1 MTRVDAGRTAV
12 AYDPETARLAIESA
26 SVDGESATLFTGTV
40 GVDVAAGA
48 DSHDGL
54 VVDVSVERASDA
66 TSETG
71 STAVTDA
78 SESRDDDRPDHHAVD
93 VTVAVENRSAEAVRL
108 DAIEVL
114 DGTVPFAA
122 SDRAFVHGYQSW
134 SPTATLRLDDR
145 FPPETPKSRPQ
156 MVDLVAPDDA
166 LTSHAVTALAG
177 DPGTL
182 TLGFLDHAS
191 SLTRFD
197 IRTATDTDG
206 ETALSAVCP
215 LDGISVGPGERR
227 ESATLRIDAGRSTT
241 AGLESLAA
249 AVGERMGAR
258 VPASAPT
265 GWCSWYHYFTD
276 VTAADVSTNV
286 ADLDDWGVDLDVVQI
301 DDGYET
307 AFGDWRTLAA
317 GFESM
322 RDLRDDV
329 AAAGH
334 DPGLWLAPFYVQ
346 ADSDLAREHP
356 EWLLTAGGEPVDAGA
371 RHGPMYALDTTH
383 PEVTAWLR
391 ETFATVVE
399 EWGFEYLK
407 LDFLYAAA
415 LPGDRHADVT
425 RAEAYRHGLETIR
438 DAVGEAF
445 ILGCGAPGFPSVGL
459 VDAMRI
465 GPDTAPYWRRD
476 GDSASQPAHEN
487 AVRNVLNRQFCHRRL
502 WLNDPDC
509 QLVRETTE
517 LTVAE
522 RESFAALVALTGGSN
537 FLSDA
542 VAEIDD
548 AGRRLFERTL
558 PPVADGDVRGIGD
571 REFPDCVV
579 CDRPADG
586 SAAVAAFNWSDETRR
601 LRVDP
606 REHVAGDSD
615 PDADPTALA
624 WTALG
629 PAGETDGLARGP
641 IEREVA
647 PHGCLLVHCALAPEE
662 DRPSL
667 VGADH
672 LANGA
677 AQVTAVEWDAGA
689 LSVTLDADAPMELVV
704 ATPGAWRPS
713 DSTRRESGSDST
725 EGESDADLQERPS
738 ADDPDTA
745 ETVTL
750 TAAPG
755 ANEFE
760 FETQND

>member
-1 MTRVDAGRTAV
+1 MTRVDLGHTAV
-12 AYDPETARLAIESA
+12 AYDPDTGRLTIE
-26 SVDGESATLFTGTV
+26 
-40 GVDVAAGA
+40 AGA
-48 DSHDGL
+48 DALDSDVTPKTLFSGSLGLRLADNEDAHSDGDRDGL
-54 VVDVSVERASDA
+54 VVDVSVEAADRDRGDHGGDA
-66 TSETG
+66 I
-71 STAVTDA
+71 DL
-78 SESRDDDRPDHHAVD
+78 
-93 VTVAVENRSAEAVRL
+93 TVAVENRTREPVRL

-114 DGTVPFAA
+114 DGTVPFGPA
-122 SDRAFVHGYQSW
+122 DRVFVHGYQSW
-134 SPTATLRLDDR
+134 SPTATLRLDER
-145 FPPETPKSRPQ
+145 FPEETPKSRPQ
-156 MVDLVAPDDA
+156 MVDLAAPDDA
-166 LTSHAVTALAG
+166 LTSHAVTALTG

-182 TLGFLDHAS
+182 TLGFLDHDA

-197 IRTATDTDG
+197 LRADRDADQ
-206 ETALSAVCP
+206 TALTALCP
-215 LDGISVGPGERR
+215 LDGVAIGPGERR
-227 ESATLRIDAGRSTT
+227 ESATLRIDAGQSLS

-249 AVGERMGAR
+249 DVGERMDAR
-258 VPASAPT
+258 VPETAPT

-276 VTAADVSTNV
+276 VTADDVRTNV
-286 ADLDDWGVDLDVVQI
+286 ADLDEWDVDLDVVQL

-307 AFGDWRTLAA
+307 AFGDWRTLAD

-329 AAAGH
+329 AAAGYE
-334 DPGLWLAPFYVQ
+334 PGLWLAPFYVQ
-346 ADSDLAREHP
+346 ADSRLAREHP
-356 EWLLTAGGEPVDAGA
+356 EWLLTDAGDPVDAGA

-415 LPGDRHADVT
+415 LPGDRHGDVT

-438 DAVGEAF
+438 EAVGDAF

-465 GPDTAPYWRRD
+465 GPDTAPYWRRE

-502 WLNDPDC
+502 WVNDPDC

-517 LTVAE
+517 LTVPE
-522 RESFAALVALTGGSN
+522 QESFAALVALTGGSN

-558 PPVADGDVRGIGD
+558 PPVEDGRVHGVGD
-571 REFPDCVV
+571 GEFPDRVV
-579 CDRPADG
+579 CERPADG
-586 SAAVAAFNWSDETRR
+586 AVAVAAFNWSDEPRR
-601 LRVDP
+601 VRVDP
-606 REHVAGDSD
+606 SAYVDSGDSQD
-615 PDADPTALA
+615 SDRPAFT

-629 PAGETDGLARGP
+629 PTDSPNGLARGP
-641 IEREVA
+641 VEREVA
-647 PHGCLLVHCALAPEE
+647 PHGCLLVHCTAAPP
-662 DRPSL
+662 DPRPTV

-672 LANGA
+672 LANAGS
-677 AQVTAVEWDAGA
+677 QVADVTWADGT
-689 LSVTLDADAPMELVV
+689 LSVRLDADRPMELVV
-704 ATPGAWRPS
+704 AVPESWRLCESDRNDS
-713 DSTRRESGSDST
+713 DSEHTST
-725 EGESDADLQERPS
+725 GAADGVDAI
-738 ADDPDTA
+738 
-745 ETVTL
+745 TL

-755 ANEFE
+755 TNEFE
-760 FETQND
+760 FETRE